1 MELKKYIFVFQ
12 SIGLLIK
19 AFVFITTLRFKP
31 NPQII
36 SQKKTFQKTNIDTL

>member
-1 MELKKYIFVFQ
+1 MELKNKFVLQ

-19 AFVFITTLRFKP
+19 AFVFITTLGFKP

-36 SQKKTFQKTNIDTL
+36 SQ